1 MKLKQSFFSVML
13 KKAITETIEQDCS
26 YTRIDMSDIANDIHN
41 KVDLNVRKTH
51 GGGVL
56 ISVQWNEEWGT
67 ALKESYY
74 RRPNYKEQSI
84 INVSV
89 LLARGL
95 VEAKKRVY
103 FINSLYEQ
111 VEKLDR
117 EDQSNLEAKAES
129 AGITTIYEEMSVK
142 DAHGIVKLI

>member
-1 MKLKQSFFSVML
+1 MKLKQSFFSAML
-13 KKAITETIEQDCS
+13 KKAITETIEQDSS
-26 YTRIDMSDIANDIHN
+26 YSCLALSDIVNNVYN
-41 KVDLNVRKTH
+41 KVDLNLRKTD

-56 ISVQWNEEWGT
+56 ISAQWEEAWGT

-95 VEAKKRVY
+95 LKTKERVY
-103 FINSLYEQ
+103 FINRLYEQ
-111 VEKLDR
+111 VEKLDKAGK
-117 EDQSNLEAKAES
+117 EDLEAKVEAK
-129 AGITTIYEEMSVK
+129 GFTTIYDEMSAE
-142 DAHGIVKLI
+142 DAHSIIKLI